1 MLQKQKN
8 KTIKTY
14 YNNLIKGEKKVLK
27 ELAGQNDIIITKAD
41 KRGAAVI
48 IDIKDYVKKAEHQLN
63 NKDTYI
69 KLQYDPAQTHAR
81 LVNDTATR
89 FRNNELITENI
100 AKVLQVQQ
108 LEMPKFYTQ
117 PKTHKTGNPGRPVV
131 SFVNCHTNTI
141 SKYVDYHLQPIFKNI
156 PSHIRDTTDFLK
168 KLDKVKNIPNNC
180 LLVNPD
186 VKALYT
192 NIPNGEGIK
201 AVREVYDNHLNKT
214 VATKVIITFS
224 SLTLTLNNFVFI
236 QIMGCAM
243 GTICTPGYF
252 HGSV

>member
-1 MLQKQKN
+1 
-8 KTIKTY
+8 
-14 YNNLIKGEKKVLK
+14 
-27 ELAGQNDIIITKAD
+27 
-41 KRGAAVI
+41 
-48 IDIKDYVKKAEHQLN
+48 
-63 NKDTYI
+63 
-69 KLQYDPAQTHAR
+69 
-81 LVNDTATR
+81 
-89 FRNNELITENI
+89 
-100 AKVLQVQQ
+100 
-108 LEMPKFYTQ
+108 MPKFYTQ

-141 SKYVDYHLQPIFKNI
+141 SKYVDFHFQPIFKNI

-224 SLTLTLNNFVFI
+224 SLILTLNNFVFI
-236 QIMGCAM
+236 QSYSRLVLNF
-243 GTICTPGYF
+243 YF
-252 HGSV
+252 HGSVWKTTYMPTINQHYTYNILMI